1 MMIGSLLV
9 TVLLAGSPLKLN
21 GDNIS
26 QIVNELTTEEK
37 AALLVGSGA
46 KAFDG
51 VGYTTL
57 YVKGSAGTTH
67 PIERLGIPAIV
78 LADGPAESGSTTAH
92 APSSRS
98 EPPSTPP
105 GIHRLSRRSAE
116 P

>member
-46 KAFDG
+46 KAFIW
-51 VGYTTL
+51 L
-57 YVKGSAGTTH
+57 WIS
-67 PIERLGIPAIV
+67 PR
-78 LADGPAESGSTTAH
+78 
-92 APSSRS
+92 SSF
-98 EPPSTPP
+98 
-105 GIHRLSRRSAE
+105 RRV
-116 P
+116 